1 MFAKTFSAALQ
12 GIGATIIEVEVSV
25 NQGLRSFCLVGLAD
39 KSIAEAKERTA
50 SAIKN
55 IGLSS
60 PSSQTKKVVVN
71 LSPADLK
78 KEGSHFDLSI
88 ALAYLLATGQA
99 KFIPSKKLILGE
111 LALNAEL
118 KPIKGAFSFAL
129 LAKENNFQEII
140 LPIQNAKEASVA
152 NLLSPQNEIKI
163 IPVENLQQTLAYLEG
178 RLIIEPFQ
186 VNPIELKTAD
196 ISQIKW
202 HWIQGQLHAKRGME
216 IAIAGGHNML
226 LQGPPGTGKT
236 LMAKAAISIMPELS
250 KEEALELSKI
260 YSAAGLLSQ
269 ENPILFHRPFRSP
282 HHSISEPALI
292 GGGNPIRPGEITLA
306 HKGILFLDEF
316 PEFHRDVLESLRQP
330 LEQGEIII
338 QRTKQSFCFPAR
350 FSLIAAANPC
360 PCGNYGSPDK
370 ECSCSQSQIASYKRK
385 LTGPLIDRFD
395 IFCFVPSLKY
405 KELINQ
411 ETPKDI
417 GENLKAKIAKAR
429 NIQNQRFKKD
439 KNSTNAEMNVEQIK
453 KHCQVGNDSHILLQ
467 KFVDSGKLS
476 ARGFHKILK
485 TARTIAD
492 LSEKENIDSQD
503 ILEAIN
509 YRPQENS

>member
-12 GIGATIIEVEVSV
+12 GIGATLIEVEVSV
-25 NQGLRSFCLVGLAD
+25 NQGLRSFSIVGLAD
-39 KSIAEAKERTA
+39 KSIAEAKERVA
-50 SAIKN
+50 SAVKN

-60 PSSQTKKVVVN
+60 PNSQTKKVVVN

-88 ALAYLLATGQA
+88 ALAYLLATEQT

-129 LAKENNFQEII
+129 LAKENGFEEII
-140 LPIQNAKEASVA
+140 LPIQNTKEASVA

-163 IPVENLQQTLAYLEG
+163 IPVENLQQALAYLEG
-178 RLIIEPFQ
+178 RLAITPFQ
-186 VNPIELKTAD
+186 SNLDEFKTAND
-196 ISQIKW
+196 FEIQW
-202 HWIQGQLHAKRGME
+202 HWIKGQSHAKRGME
-216 IAIAGGHNML
+216 IAVAGGHNLL

-236 LMAKAAISIMPELS
+236 LMAKAAISIMPQLS

-260 YSAAGLLSQ
+260 YSSAGLLSE

-292 GGGNPIRPGEITLA
+292 GGGNPLRPGEITLA

-330 LEQGEIII
+330 LEQGEIMV

-350 FSLIAAANPC
+350 FSLVAAANPC
-360 PCGNYGSPDK
+360 PCGNHGSPEK
-370 ECSCSQSQIASYKRK
+370 ECSCNQSQIASYKRK

-395 IFCFVPSLKY
+395 IFCWVPGLKY
-405 KELINQ
+405 EELVNQ
-411 ETPKDI
+411 ETKETC
-417 GENLKAKIAKAR
+417 GEDTKAKITKAR
-429 NIQNQRFKKD
+429 AIQNNRFIND
-439 KNSTNAEMNVEQIK
+439 KISTNAEMNVEQIK
-453 KHCQVGNDSHILLQ
+453 KHCQIDNDSHTLLRR
-467 KFVDSGKLS
+467 FVDSGKLS

-492 LSEKENIDSQD
+492 LDGKENISSQD
-503 ILEAIN
+503 ISEAIS
-509 YRPQENS
+509 YRLI